1 MLPIDLGELADFC
14 KSFTFQH
21 HVQDAVATAH
31 LPKPF
36 KMVVYLHLLVLS
48 R

>member
-1 MLPIDLGELADFC
+1 
-14 KSFTFQH
+14 
-21 HVQDAVATAH
+21 VQDAVATAH